1 MRQKEDLTKSPDQM
15 TMGELTEVVKQLY
28 CLKEKRREAVNNYL
42 GKYLKNDEELDEE
55 GRKRKQKIREDRRRA
70 AKTYYDKNKQK
81 IAEQRAKRYAAKKN
95 SSSEASST
103 SEDSN

>member
-1 MRQKEDLTKSPDQM
+1 MREKEDLTKSPEQM

-55 GRKRKQKIREDRRRA
+55 GRQRKQKIREDRRRA
-70 AKTYYDKNKQK
+70 AKTYYDKNKKK

-95 SSSEASST
+95 SST
-103 SEDSN
+103 SEEQSSDSN